1 MSLNPELA
9 INSFY
14 KGQVN
19 IAADSGVAD
28 CLANFL
34 EKAIRSVVEVRV
46 AAPHTRVHIAD
57 IDDRDREQSNHVG
70 QTKDSEMSK
79 ILIVVDD
86 VESSQAYA
94 EILASAGHSVK
105 MLHSHAEIFRV
116 LSLFVPNIVL
126 VDMNVPG
133 MSNMLTLSIIRRMSE
148 LTRTKIIVSTQ
159 YSDMTKTAQL
169 NWRVDAVLTKPVSS
183 EQLLE
188 TVSKLKPPPNGH

>member
-57 IDDRDREQSNHVG
+57 IDDRGMEQTNYVG
-70 QTKDSEMSK
+70 QTKYSEMSK
-79 ILIVVDD
+79 ILIVVDV
-86 VESSQAYA
+86 VESSQAND
-94 EILASAGHSVK
+94 EILARAWHSVN
-105 MLHSHAEIFRV
+105 MFISHAETF
-116 LSLFVPNIVL
+116 
-126 VDMNVPG
+126 
-133 MSNMLTLSIIRRMSE
+133 
-148 LTRTKIIVSTQ
+148 
-159 YSDMTKTAQL
+159 
-169 NWRVDAVLTKPVSS
+169 
-183 EQLLE
+183 
-188 TVSKLKPPPNGH
+188 

>member
-34 EKAIRSVVEVRV
+34 EKAIRS
-46 AAPHTRVHIAD
+46 HIAD
-57 IDDRDREQSNHVG
+57 IDDRDMEHTNHVG